1 MLWQESR
8 RLLLEKVWTWS
19 TIPLERIHT
28 RWLHCSFFQ
37 SLVGKIS
44 GGNQVLG
51 GSVET
56 KFQSVKYKTCGP
68 DELPTSPA
76 HFDEQPP
83 ALHSKHFAGNTLFYG
98 LYAQKP
104 CRVFFS
110 TPLPGSV
117 LLACSPPKLKPCR
130 ARVLHEATA
139 PQQLQSSTRNT
150 LLLKIVGQHGD
161 DGWPEGLGTA
171 TVATPAVASVPL
183 SSRLMPPQYWF
194 ATRFASWVASSS

>member
-1 MLWQESR
+1 MKL
-8 RLLLEKVWTWS
+8 
-19 TIPLERIHT
+19 
-28 RWLHCSFFQ
+28 
-37 SLVGKIS
+37 GKIS

-56 KFQSVKYKTCGP
+56 KFQSVKYKMCGP
-68 DELPTSPA
+68 DELPQHILTNSPPRSTRSISQETPYSMDYMRKSPA
-76 HFDEQPP
+76 VSSSPHLSLVLFRWLVRPQN
-83 ALHSKHFAGNTLFYG
+83 SK
-98 LYAQKP
+98 P
-104 CRVFFS
+104 W
-110 TPLPGSV
+110 
-117 LLACSPPKLKPCR
+117 R

-171 TVATPAVASVPL
+171 TVATPAAASVPL

-194 ATRFASWVASSS
+194 APRFASRVASSS

>member
-1 MLWQESR
+1 MEW
-8 RLLLEKVWTWS
+8 K
-19 TIPLERIHT
+19 PGT
-28 RWLHCSFFQ
+28 RWKRRNQ
-37 SLVGKIS
+37 IS
-44 GGNQVLG
+44 
-51 GSVET
+51 

-68 DELPTSPA
+68 DELPTGPA
-76 HFDEQPP
+76 HFDKQLPT
-83 ALHSKHFAGNTLFYG
+83 LHSKHFAGNTLFFG

-171 TVATPAVASVPL
+171 TVATPAAASVPL

-194 ATRFASWVASSS
+194 APRFASRVASSS